1 MNYLLVLL
9 KGMGMGAADVVPGVS
24 GGTIAFITGIYDK
37 LLSSINAFNFG
48 LIKTFKEDGIKG
60 VWQAVNGTFLL
71 SLFAGIGIS
80 VIILSKRLE
89 YVMEEHPVL
98 LWSFFFGLIVASVIY
113 IGKQVKKWNVPAIIG
128 LLIGAAVVIGISLL
142 PPLGDASSLPFLFVC
157 GMIAICAMILPGIS
171 GSFILL
177 ILGAYQAVLKAVG
190 TGDFVVLG
198 TVAAGAIVG
207 LLAFSRVLKWLF
219 NTYENTT
226 VAVLTGFLI
235 GSLWKI
241 WPWKH
246 VTEIHVKHIGEVDA
260 EGKSLEEV
268 VPLVEQ
274 NVLPGSYDVYTRA
287 GDQITGYEAADPHT
301 LYAVLLA
308 IAGFS
313 LIFVIE
319 ILAKKLGKTND

>member
-9 KGMGMGAADVVPGVS
+9 KGMAMGAADVVPGVS
-24 GGTIAFITGIYDK
+24 GGTIAFITGIYEK

-48 LIKTFKEDGIKG
+48 LIKTFKEEGIKG
-60 VWQAVNGTFLL
+60 VWQTVNGTFLL
-71 SLFAGIGIS
+71 SLFVGIGIS
-80 VIILSKRLE
+80 IVLLAKRLE
-89 YVMEEHPVL
+89 YLMEEHPVL
-98 LWSFFFGLIVASVIY
+98 LWSFFFGLIVASIIY
-113 IGKQVKKWNVPAIIG
+113 IGKQVKQWNIPAILGLIIG
-128 LLIGAAVVIGISLL
+128 TVIVVGITLL
-142 PPLGDASSLPFLFVC
+142 PPLGDAESLPFLFVC

-190 TGDFVVLG
+190 TGDYVVLG
-198 TVAAGAIVG
+198 TVALGAIVG

-226 VAVLTGFLI
+226 IAVLTGFLV

-246 VTEIHVKHIGEVDA
+246 VTKIHVKHLGEVD
-260 EGKSLEEV
+260 ENGKSLEEV
-268 VPLVEQ
+268 VNLVEP
-274 NVLPGSYDVYTRA
+274 NVLPSNYDTFIRE
-287 GDQITGYEAADPHT
+287 GDQIIGYETAEPQT

-308 IAGFS
+308 LAGFS
-313 LIFVIE
+313 LIFIIE
-319 ILAKKLGKTND
+319 ALAKRLGKTDD